1 MKRIGMKPY
10 WTVCLFFV
18 VFILTN
24 VKIFAKV
31 NNFPIYGDM
40 QTPVP
45 ACLPV
50 FSKENFKV
58 DSTRLNLY
66 PDGFLGGDS
75 NTLKILCRYLLN
87 DPAGRTSWNK
97 ETTFAAKV
105 LNQWNLDPT
114 SFNRYTYSTYQLEN
128 LSLVY
133 LLSGHEELGHFIRS
147 HMLQIAELPYEF
159 WLHAELRG
167 YNPNNPK
174 GGLETGSLCATVA
187 IVMSATTDL
196 FSYTEKNLINTALT
210 EKGLNPCLVWFSAN
224 QSAVHN
230 WLAVIATGVYAAAKY
245 LNNTNAK
252 NQALTRL
259 VDYVNGSIETDGSY
273 GEGIGY
279 FDYAIKSLFPA
290 LFLMDSQER
299 FNVFSNS
306 NLIHSSLWRVFP
318 YIYSSR
324 AAAKSTILQYGD
336 NGYGAPIDSKVGV
349 MLAYIYQDSVALWLL
364 NKFVSTRDLREMLFI
379 FSASSDNPLV
389 PQSPQQAGL
398 PLMKVFNGGDSYI
411 RSTWN
416 ENGIVLGMWSGNGS
430 LVNYG
435 HQRPEMGSI
444 SLGAFGEHLIVS
456 PGTASYRSTLR
467 YLWDMTTKAANTIV
481 IDDKN
486 QLFPAKGINEW
497 NTVDISGYWVTGN
510 PTAQIVRSESGVM
523 ADVLVNQM
531 TASYH
536 VPMQKVRRSVMYLKG
551 QQYFVLIDKI
561 QSQGTTHKYSWRL
574 HLNNRDGS
582 GNLNEI
588 SPKHW
593 LFTRPYAKLDIHLFS
608 DRNINTSINQ
618 GYMHGPNRDYDPGGP
633 NEGALGSSIEI
644 EAYNQQNVQ
653 SLTYYSVIIPTQS
666 GTSAPIV
673 SFTGGNVLTIGS
685 DTLTFT
691 TGAQCIV
698 ESSGQTETFNLW

>member
-1 MKRIGMKPY
+1 MERLGKK
-10 WTVCLFFV
+10 WNCAVCLLLV
-18 VFILTN
+18 VFVLTN
-24 VKIFAKV
+24 VKLFAKV
-31 NNFPIYGDM
+31 NNYPVYGNM

-45 ACLPV
+45 ACLPE
-50 FSKENFKV
+50 FSKGNFKV
-58 DSTRLNLY
+58 DSTRLDLY
-66 PDGFLGGDS
+66 PDGFLGGDR
-75 NTLKILCRYLLN
+75 NTLNTLCRYLLN
-87 DPAGRTSWNK
+87 DAAGRTLWDQEAS
-97 ETTFAAKV
+97 FAAKV
-105 LNQWNLDPT
+105 LNQWNLDAT

-133 LLSGHEELGHFIRS
+133 MLSGHEELGHFIKS

-196 FSYTEKNLINTALT
+196 FSDAEKNLINIALT
-210 EKGLNPCLVWFSAN
+210 EKGLNPCLVWLSVN

-230 WLAVIATGVYAAAKY
+230 WLAVIGTGVYAAAKY

-252 NQALTRL
+252 NTALTRL

-299 FNVFSNS
+299 VNVFSNS
-306 NLIHSSLWRVFP
+306 NLIHSSLWRAFP

-324 AAAKSTILQYGD
+324 SAAKSTILQYGD
-336 NGYGAPIDSKVGV
+336 NGYGSPINSKVGV
-349 MLAYIYQDSVALWLL
+349 MLAYIYQNPVALWLL
-364 NKFVSTRDLREMLFI
+364 NKFVSTRDLREMIFI
-379 FSASSDNPLV
+379 FSSSSENTLT

-398 PLMKVFNGGDSYI
+398 PLMKAFKSGDSYI

-416 ENGIVLGMWSGNGS
+416 ENGIILGMWSGNGS

-486 QLFPAKGINEW
+486 QLFPVRGINEW
-497 NTVDISGYWVTGN
+497 NAVDVSGYWVTGD
-510 PTAQIVRSESGVM
+510 PTAQIVRSESGLM

-536 VPMQKVRRSVMYLKG
+536 VPMQKVRRSVMYLKE
-551 QQYFVLIDKI
+551 QQYFVVIDKI
-561 QSQGTTHKYSWRL
+561 QSQGTTHKYSWRV

-582 GNLNEI
+582 GSLTEP

-593 LFTRPYAKLDIHLFS
+593 LFIRPYAKMDIHLFS
-608 DRNINTSINQ
+608 DRTLNTNINQ

-644 EAYNQQNVQ
+644 EAYNQQHAQ
-653 SLTYYSVIIPTQS
+653 TMTYYAVIIPTQP
-666 GTSAPIV
+666 GTVAPTV
-673 SFTGGNVLTIGS
+673 SFTGGNILMVGN

-691 TGAQCIV
+691 TGAECVIQR
-698 ESSGQTETFNLW
+698 SGQTETYNLW